1 MRRYELGCNWGMSY
15 LSTFASRQ
23 ERERF
28 TKIIRQWKQ
37 DKDPTRIVKEMLF
50 EDLSHLHVFSQRLLD
65 NRMFF
70 DGEETSYTC
79 ENKLLKDGGITTEKV
94 GVISTEDKARKQK
107 EFDKYM
113 PQIQKMKVDIAKLL
127 LAKDVSYHVHDTDRS
142 VSDLFSALE
151 KRGAVTGQNGQDKDE
166 TQTISR

>member
-15 LSTFASRQ
+15 LSTFASRH

-28 TKIIRQWKQ
+28 VKIVRSWKQ
-37 DKDPTRIVKEMLF
+37 DKDPAQMVRDMLM
-50 EDLSHLHVFSQRLLD
+50 EDLAHLHIFSQRLLD
-65 NRMFF
+65 NRVFY
-70 DGEETSYTC
+70 DGEETSYTQ
-79 ENKLLKDGGITTEKV
+79 EHKIKPDGGITSEKV
-94 GVISTEDKARKQK
+94 GVISSEDKTRKAK

-127 LAKDVSYHVHDTDRS
+127 MAKDVSYHVHQDDRS

-151 KRGAVTGQNGQDKDE
+151 KRGAVPKGIDGQDKE
-166 TQTISR
+166 T

>member
-1 MRRYELGCNWGMSY
+1 MRRYELSTNWGLSY

-28 TKIIRQWKQ
+28 VKIIREWKQ
-37 DKDPTRIVKEMLF
+37 DKDPTRIVREMLF
-50 EDLSHLHVFSQRLLD
+50 EDLAHLHVFSQRLLD
-65 NRMFF
+65 NRLFF
-70 DGEETSYTC
+70 DGEQSSYTQ
-79 ENKLLKDGGITTEKV
+79 ENKLREGGGVTSEKV
-94 GVISTEDKARKQK
+94 GVISSEDKTRKAK

-113 PQIQKMKVDIAKLL
+113 PQIQKMKVDICKLL

-151 KRGAVTGQNGQDKDE
+151 KRGAVTGQNGKDQE
-166 TQTISR
+166 TQTITR